1 MAGASRTRLSVIARL
16 ALIGLVAGVFS
27 TVFGVGGGIV
37 VVPLLVGL
45 VRMPTHV
52 AAATSLGAI
61 LVTAAAGAVLY
72 GVRGEAR
79 LEYAALVG
87 LPAVAGAI
95 AGAHV
100 QQRMSGRVL
109 TLAFAVLL
117 AVIGVRLIVL

>member
-1 MAGASRTRLSVIARL
+1 MTARL

-37 VVPLLVGL
+37 VVPLLVAL
-45 VRMPTHV
+45 AHLPTHA

-72 GVRGEAR
+72 AARGEVR
-79 LEYAALVG
+79 LGYALLVG
-87 LPAVAGAI
+87 LPAVAGAVL
-95 AGAHV
+95 GTHL
-100 QQRMSGRVL
+100 QQRLSGNAL

-117 AVIGVRLIVL
+117 GVIGIRLIVL

>member
-1 MAGASRTRLSVIARL
+1 MIARL
-16 ALIGLVAGVFS
+16 VFIGLVAGVFS

-45 VRMPTHV
+45 VRMPTHS

-61 LVTAAAGAVLY
+61 LITATAGAVLY
-72 GVRGEAR
+72 AVRGEVR

-87 LPAVAGAI
+87 LPAVAGAVV
-95 AGAHV
+95 GAHV

-109 TLAFAVLL
+109 TLAFAALL
-117 AVIGVRLIVL
+117 AVIGVRLVVQ